1 MSLYILPENQKI
13 IWDTI
18 SKVPLFQKLCN
29 ETHNGEQWFQNI
41 IQLNYNKIQH
51 LQLDKKDLRNLN
63 KETIQNMLQ
72 ILKNKYSIQPAL
84 SQNVFNN
91 SSSFQTNTT
100 ETRGFILEQKQNALN
115 HHFQTRQEEY
125 GNLLKKPS
133 VSEIDFREKMDD
145 DKPIDNM
152 DELLQKQLLEREYDI
167 QPKQTEKEGPIDIG
181 AVEIIEKESK
191 SVKWKDEQIDNK
203 YEELKTTL
211 EDFMEKMSNEI
222 KEIRGE
228 LEQIKNVK
236 KQETEEIKSIERMK
250 QIMSKL
256 RNIEDKNEN
265 IVKVMDL
272 PESV

>member
-1 MSLYILPENQKI
+1 M
-13 IWDTI
+13 
-18 SKVPLFQKLCN
+18 
-29 ETHNGEQWFQNI
+29 
-41 IQLNYNKIQH
+41 
-51 LQLDKKDLRNLN
+51 
-63 KETIQNMLQ
+63 
-72 ILKNKYSIQPAL
+72 
-84 SQNVFNN
+84 
-91 SSSFQTNTT
+91 
-100 ETRGFILEQKQNALN
+100 FI
-115 HHFQTRQEEY
+115 R
-125 GNLLKKPS
+125 
-133 VSEIDFREKMDD
+133 DR
-145 DKPIDNM
+145 
-152 DELLQKQLLEREYDI
+152 YDI

-228 LEQIKNVK
+228 LEQMKNVK